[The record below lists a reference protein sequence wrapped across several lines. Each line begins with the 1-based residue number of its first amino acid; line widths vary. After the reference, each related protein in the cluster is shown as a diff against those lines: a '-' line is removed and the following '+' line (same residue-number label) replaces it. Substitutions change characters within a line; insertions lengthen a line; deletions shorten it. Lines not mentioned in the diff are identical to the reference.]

1 MRVLHTSD
9 WHLGR
14 SFHRVDLLDA
24 QAGYVDHL
32 VEVVCSERV
41 DVVAVAGDVY
51 DRALPGVDA
60 VALCDDALARL
71 AGAGAQVVVISGNHD
86 SARRLGF
93 GARLMARAGVH
104 VRCDPRGAA
113 DPVLLPLDGRE
124 LAVYA
129 VPYLEPDA
137 VRPLLDPAPGR
148 GHEAV
153 LRGMLDRCRRD
164 LATRTRTRSLV
175 LAHAFVRGGE
185 ASDSERDISVGGAS
199 DVPLGALDGFDY
211 VALGHLHGR
220 QRLADGV
227 RYSGSPLAYS
237 FSEQHHTKGSWLVEL
252 TAAGLG
258 AVEFVP
264 APVRRRLATV
274 SGTLEAL
281 LSDPAHEA
289 LVDSF
294 LSVTLTDPGR
304 VDDAMG
310 RLQRRFPHAVHL
322 EWRPAG
328 PAAADARSYCE
339 RVAGHDTAS
348 IVRDFVVHVRGVGVS
363 AGEDALVVDAVE
375 RERRS
380 VDDPVRALGDELLV
394 PDGVAKPVVDVAAVA
409 GDPLEETA

>member
-14 SFHRVDLLDA
+14 SFHRVDLLAA
-24 QAGYVDHL
+24 QADYVDHL
-32 VEVVCSERV
+32 VEVVRSERV

-71 AGAGAQVVVISGNHD
+71 AGAGAEVVVISGNHD

-93 GARLMARAGVH
+93 GSRLMARAGVH

-113 DPVLLPLDGRE
+113 DPVLLPLAGGAE

-137 VRPLLDPAPGR
+137 VRPLLDPDAGR

-153 LRGMLDRCRRD
+153 LRGMLDRCRAD
-164 LATRTRTRSLV
+164 LSLRRRTRSLV
-175 LAHAFVRGGE
+175 LAHAFVRGGT
-185 ASDSERDISVGGAS
+185 ASDSERDITVGGAS
-199 DVPLGALDGFDY
+199 DVPLSAFEGFDY

-227 RYSGSPLAYS
+227 RYCGSPIAYS
-237 FSEQHHTKGSWLVEL
+237 FSEQHHTKGGWLVEL
-252 TAAGLG
+252 AAAGLG
-258 AVEFVP
+258 PVEFVP
-264 APVRRRLATV
+264 APVSRSLATV
-274 SGTLEAL
+274 SGTLDAL
-281 LSDPAHEA
+281 LTDPAHDG

-322 EWRPAG
+322 EWRPDS
-328 PAAADARSYCE
+328 AAAGDARSYRE
-339 RVAGHDTAS
+339 RLAGRDTVS
-348 IVRDFVVHVRGVGVS
+348 IVREFVGHVRGVSVT
-363 AGEDALVVDAVE
+363 AGEDTLLVDAVE
-375 RERRS
+375 RQRRS
-380 VDDPVRALGDELLV
+380 ADDPALALGDELLV
-394 PDGVAKPVVDVAAVA
+394 PDGVVAPAA
-409 GDPLEETA
+409 GDVDPDALGETA